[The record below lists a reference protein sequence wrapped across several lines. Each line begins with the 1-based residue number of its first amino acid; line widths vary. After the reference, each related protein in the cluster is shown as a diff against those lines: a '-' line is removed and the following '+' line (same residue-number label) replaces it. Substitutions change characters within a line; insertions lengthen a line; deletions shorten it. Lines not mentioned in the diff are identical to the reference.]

1 MKKISFSKIAIA
13 AGLAAILLLC
23 IITVAAPSAN
33 KERKQTE
40 YITEMSAKNWTD
52 ESVYNQG
59 YHVPQVELNGQ
70 ALTGEFE
77 FNDGDVLKI
86 EIPHDVTGERKVGFS
101 YHVDTAEPSD
111 VLFTVG
117 YGEYSYTAFLPLM
130 WKDEVSEDGR
140 YPTDRYGNERANT
153 QVVCTESVF
162 ASLQDNAD
170 INMEDIVLSLKE
182 GTLVITNTTQKIV
195 VEEIWLYEEKEPIS
209 YEEYCKG
216 MKENGNSKGIVTVQG
231 EDFSIK
237 SDPHIRSNNTNN
249 PSLTPYNTYYRM
261 INVLDGNSFGSAG
274 QKVMWEF
281 EVEEEGWYEIGLKFC
296 QNSAVNKKA
305 YREFE
310 IDGAVPFKELALVSF
325 EQTKNLTYETTFL
338 ANEKGEAYQIYL
350 TKGRHTIS
358 MKAKLGETRE
368 VYDELK
374 LLVEDMNALGMDIT
388 KITAGVS
395 DKNRTWDLD
404 AYLPNAVDDMKG
416 YIETIETLY
425 ARLKEIEG
433 EDPTYADGLLY
444 ATQVL
449 EQLLEKPRTIPNNLD
464 LFNTGD
470 NSAVKHI
477 NTVINNI
484 IKTNLG
490 LDELYIK
497 SVNEEFVEVK
507 TPAYVVVAN
516 SVRKFLYSLDPEAVQ
531 STNGTKGDEKTLQV
545 WMSRS
550 SVYVQVLQS
559 MADAAEE
566 LEGINVDISIM
577 PSEQKLVLATAAG
590 TNPDVVIGAGSTTP
604 YKFAIRGAAK
614 DLTEYEDFLTFY
626 DSEYNLEALV
636 PCAYDGGVYGATET
650 QDYRVL
656 FYRKDILDTLG
667 IEVPD
672 TWDDVQEIMPTLLRY
687 NKNISLPIANAIGF
701 KGLST
706 TSPYI
711 YQNNGSLYTED
722 GSGIGLMEG
731 NTIEAMSDLTD
742 LFKVYAVE
750 EYVASFYNSFRYG
763 DTPLGVGGVS
773 TYVQLTEAAP
783 ELAGLWDI
791 APVPGTLQEDGSVL
805 RSGNASM
812 TTCMIFENTNMSE
825 EAWTFMKW
833 WLSAETQTAFAETM
847 ELSYGPEYRWNTA
860 NSKAFEETSYPEEHK
875 QVIREVWEQQKENL
889 QHPASYIV
897 EREISN
903 AFTNVTVN
911 GYTVIEALDA
921 SKLVADREIMRKL
934 KEFGYVDSEGKL
946 NRSYPIEVMEDI
958 KTKLEEQKKGV
969 K

>member
-1 MKKISFSKIAIA
+1 
-13 AGLAAILLLC
+13 
-23 IITVAAPSAN
+23 
-33 KERKQTE
+33 
-40 YITEMSAKNWTD
+40 
-52 ESVYNQG
+52 
-59 YHVPQVELNGQ
+59 
-70 ALTGEFE
+70 
-77 FNDGDVLKI
+77 
-86 EIPHDVTGERKVGFS
+86 
-101 YHVDTAEPSD
+101 
-111 VLFTVG
+111 
-117 YGEYSYTAFLPLM
+117 
-130 WKDEVSEDGR
+130 
-140 YPTDRYGNERANT
+140 
-153 QVVCTESVF
+153 
-162 ASLQDNAD
+162 
-170 INMEDIVLSLKE
+170 
-182 GTLVITNTTQKIV
+182 
-195 VEEIWLYEEKEPIS
+195 
-209 YEEYCKG
+209 
-216 MKENGNSKGIVTVQG
+216 
-231 EDFSIK
+231 
-237 SDPHIRSNNTNN
+237 
-249 PSLTPYNTYYRM
+249 
-261 INVLDGNSFGSAG
+261 
-274 QKVMWEF
+274 
-281 EVEEEGWYEIGLKFC
+281 
-296 QNSAVNKKA
+296 
-305 YREFE
+305 
-310 IDGAVPFKELALVSF
+310 
-325 EQTKNLTYETTFL
+325 
-338 ANEKGEAYQIYL
+338 
-350 TKGRHTIS
+350 
-358 MKAKLGETRE
+358 
-368 VYDELK
+368 
-374 LLVEDMNALGMDIT
+374 
-388 KITAGVS
+388 
-395 DKNRTWDLD
+395 
-404 AYLPNAVDDMKG
+404 
-416 YIETIETLY
+416 
-425 ARLKEIEG
+425 
-433 EDPTYADGLLY
+433 
-444 ATQVL
+444 
-449 EQLLEKPRTIPNNLD
+449 
-464 LFNTGD
+464 
-470 NSAVKHI
+470 
-477 NTVINNI
+477 
-484 IKTNLG
+484 
-490 LDELYIK
+490 
-497 SVNEEFVEVK
+497 
-507 TPAYVVVAN
+507 
-516 SVRKFLYSLDPEAVQ
+516 
-531 STNGTKGDEKTLQV
+531 
-545 WMSRS
+545 
-550 SVYVQVLQS
+550 
-559 MADAAEE
+559 
-566 LEGINVDISIM
+566 M

-860 NSKAFEETSYPEEHK
+860 NLKAFEETSYPEEHK